1 MYNGRYQA
9 KQPQQPQ
16 RTPRRRKRR
25 SKKTGTLLFSLVL
38 LLTMMIGGTL
48 AYLTMKTDP
57 IQNRFTPSQVSCEV
71 TEKFSGEVKSEV
83 NVKNTSDI
91 EAYIRVKLVSYRVN
105 NDTEPKRIGGTA
117 TIPEF
122 NPGTYWVKHTDG
134 YYYYTLPVAPG
145 EKPAYDLIGNTGI
158 PLTEYDD
165 ADGGKQVIEVMA
177 EAIQSNPARA
187 VGQAWGV
194 SISEGSVTAYSNG

>member
-1 MYNGRYQA
+1 MYNGRFQA

-57 IQNRFTPSQVSCEV
+57 IQNRFTPSQVSCQV
-71 TEKFSGEVKSEV
+71 TEEFNGTVKSEV
-83 NVKNTSDI
+83 NVRNTSDI
-91 EAYIRVKLVSYRVN
+91 DAYIRVKLVSYRVN
-105 NDTEPKRIGGTA
+105 ADGKRIGGTA
-117 TIPEF
+117 AVPSF
-122 NPGTYWVKHTDG
+122 NPGTNWVKHTDG

-145 EKPAYDLIGNTGI
+145 EKPAYDLIGTAGI
-158 PLTEYDD
+158 PLIEYNND

-177 EAIQSNPARA
+177 EAIQSGPPSA
-187 VGQAWGV
+187 VGQSWGV
-194 SISEGSVTAYSNG
+194 TISQGSVQPYTA